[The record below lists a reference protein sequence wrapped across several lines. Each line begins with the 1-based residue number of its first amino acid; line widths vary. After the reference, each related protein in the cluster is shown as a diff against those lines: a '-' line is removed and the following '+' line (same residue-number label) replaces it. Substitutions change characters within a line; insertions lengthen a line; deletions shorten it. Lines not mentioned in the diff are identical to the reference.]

1 MPLHTDGVA
10 AIRSKCP
17 GRDRRLCWSAPET
30 NRQRAMEAIDNCWP
44 NRACNPEQSGCDR
57 VGVRWCRELDRPTA
71 RPARRSPGIHWAA
84 FIDPAWEATP
94 VQHFIETQN
103 ISHFKALLQS
113 EVDPDKRRVLVQLL
127 ANEQAKS
134 AARQQAERGQLG

>member
-1 MPLHTDGVA
+1 M
-10 AIRSKCP
+10 
-17 GRDRRLCWSAPET
+17 
-30 NRQRAMEAIDNCWP
+30 
-44 NRACNPEQSGCDR
+44 
-57 VGVRWCRELDRPTA
+57 
-71 RPARRSPGIHWAA
+71 
-84 FIDPAWEATP
+84 
-94 VQHFIETQN
+94 QHFIETQN